1 MAESSQEGGQ
11 QPRPHQSRKDAETQW
26 SSTLG
31 DAYTARVG
39 MSGSCVRPLGLPT
52 LQSSSPPWG
61 GISDPPDVSL
71 QDTACSQTMGLSS
84 GLPLSPAPTW
94 PEQRKDREMSLNK
107 GVGTK
112 EGKRKEQREKEERK
126 GSQEKL
132 EGGGDKKG
140 KKESS
145 ANSRHHTNARTPGHR
160 HSPSPTAAGVPL
172 PQPSPQLCPGASL
185 QPAQGQLSRQ
195 PFPPALGVFPPDSFL
210 LIPHKPMLG
219 LWLQSLLSLKTGSAG
234 RAADTTLC
242 GRPDPNFSHQ
252 HNREGAWRPQKPIAQ
267 CCIEGER
274 HKRVGVWGGN
284 DSGQQRTSD
293 TGRKGPRTQRS

>member
-11 QPRPHQSRKDAETQW
+11 QPRPHQSRKDSETQW

-112 EGKRKEQREKEERK
+112 EGKRKEQREEEERK

-132 EGGGDKKG
+132 EGGGETRKERKKVQLIQG
-140 KKESS
+140 ITQMQEHQDTGIAPAPQRLGSHCLSPPASS
-145 ANSRHHTNARTPGHR
+145 ALEPVCSQRRANSPG
-160 HSPSPTAAGVPL
+160 SPF
-172 PQPSPQLCPGASL
+172 
-185 QPAQGQLSRQ
+185 RQ
-195 PFPPALGVFPPDSFL
+195 RLVSFL
-210 LIPHKPMLG
+210 
-219 LWLQSLLSLKTGSAG
+219 
-234 RAADTTLC
+234 
-242 GRPDPNFSHQ
+242 
-252 HNREGAWRPQKPIAQ
+252 PIAS
-267 CCIEGER
+267 C
-274 HKRVGVWGGN
+274 
-284 DSGQQRTSD
+284 
-293 TGRKGPRTQRS
+293 